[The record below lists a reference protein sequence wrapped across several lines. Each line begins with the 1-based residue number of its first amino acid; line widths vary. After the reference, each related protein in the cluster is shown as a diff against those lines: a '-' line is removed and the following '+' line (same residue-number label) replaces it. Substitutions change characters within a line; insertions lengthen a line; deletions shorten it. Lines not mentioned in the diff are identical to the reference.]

1 MPNLRP
7 KIQDYRLGL
16 VYGGAYLNFLVICS
30 HWNKITPTLSSPPS
44 SPVTG
49 NQELNPDTI
58 SFDGSNY
65 ATLTG
70 ESSCLF
76 FSSFVLKT
84 RPNGFWKLFR
94 FDSKGQRLKKKWTR
108 TISRAFSKT
117 LIVNGTVW
125 CAHPQYPGHIRS
137 MHVGAGYRQRA
148 ASRWDMLSGLG
159 KFSPFFSFFSEYSS
173 GSNQLTTSIALPFSN
188 YTSDCAIN

>member
-49 NQELNPDTI
+49 NQELSRHNLIRRVNLRDI
-58 SFDGSNY
+58 DWRVHAS
-65 ATLTG
+65 
-70 ESSCLF
+70 F
-76 FSSFVLKT
+76 FSSFVLKMS
-84 RPNGFWKLFR
+84 PSGFWKLFR
-94 FDSKGQRLKKKWTR
+94 FDSKGQRRKKKWTR

-137 MHVGAGYRQRA
+137 MHVGAGYREQLHVEIWCLAWESSARSFLFSQNTRA
-148 ASRWDMLSGLG
+148 AAINWLRVSHYLS
-159 KFSPFFSFFSEYSS
+159 
-173 GSNQLTTSIALPFSN
+173 LTTPATVL
-188 YTSDCAIN
+188 

>member
-65 ATLTG
+65 VTLTG
-70 ESSCLF
+70 ESSCLI
-76 FSSFVLKT
+76 FSSFVLKMS
-84 RPNGFWKLFR
+84 PSGFWKLFR
-94 FDSKGQRLKKKWTR
+94 FDSKGQRRKK
-108 TISRAFSKT
+108 
-117 LIVNGTVW
+117 NGQGRYQEPFQKHW
-125 CAHPQYPGHIRS
+125 SLMAQFDALIRS
-137 MHVGAGYRQRA
+137 TLDILGLCMWEWVAESSFTSRYAVWPGKVQPVLFFFLRILERQQSTDCEYRITF
-148 ASRWDMLSGLG
+148 L
-159 KFSPFFSFFSEYSS
+159 
-173 GSNQLTTSIALPFSN
+173 
-188 YTSDCAIN
+188 

>member
-137 MHVGAGYRQRA
+137 MHVGAGYREQLHVEICCLAWESSARSFPFSQNTRA
-148 ASRWDMLSGLG
+148 AAINWLRVSHYLS
-159 KFSPFFSFFSEYSS
+159 
-173 GSNQLTTSIALPFSN
+173 LTTPATVL
-188 YTSDCAIN
+188 